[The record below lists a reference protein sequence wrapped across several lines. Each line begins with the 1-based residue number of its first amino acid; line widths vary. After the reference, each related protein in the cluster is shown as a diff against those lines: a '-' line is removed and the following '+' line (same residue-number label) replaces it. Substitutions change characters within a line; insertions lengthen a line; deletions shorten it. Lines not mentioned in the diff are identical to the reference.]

1 MKVID
6 AVARILKIEGAEF
19 LSAYPTTP
27 LIEAAAKA
35 DIRPVLCRQERVGV
49 GIADG
54 YARVRNG
61 KTLAVFGMQYGPGAE
76 NAFPGVATAY
86 SDSTPM
92 LLLPLGHQRDR
103 AQVFPLFSSARTYAS
118 VTKSVETITTGSQ
131 VADVM
136 RRALSLMRMG
146 RPGPAMVEIP
156 ADVVNEEVPE
166 ALIDAYQPV
175 KVTSAGANAHDVEAA
190 ARVLREAR
198 RPVIHAGQGVLYA
211 EAADDLLELA
221 DLLQA
226 PVMTTM
232 EAKSA
237 FPEDHPLALGTG
249 GPAVTGPTLQYLREA
264 DVVFGIG
271 CSFTRHGMA
280 ASIPAGKTIIHATN
294 DERDLNKSYA
304 ADHPLLG
311 DARLVLRQFIEAV
324 KDQGGRPGGRERVG
338 AELER
343 VRAAWLAEWT
353 PVLGSAEVPM
363 SPYRVIAEFMR
374 AVDPRDAIVTHDSG
388 SPRDQL
394 LPFYRAVPPR
404 SYLGWGKSHALG
416 TGLGLI
422 IGAKLAAPD
431 KFCVNFMG
439 DAAFGMTGLDFET
452 AVRCG
457 IPILTVVLNNSS
469 MAIEIPHLVLSHDK
483 YRTRDIGGR
492 YADMARAMGGWSER
506 VERPEDIAGAFARAR
521 KATEGGQAALLEFIT
536 SQETRFSNRGVLR

>member
-6 AVARILKIEGAEF
+6 AIARVLKLEGSEF

-27 LIEAAAKA
+27 LIEAAARA
-35 DIRPVLCRQERVGV
+35 EIRPVLCRQERVGV

-54 YARVRNG
+54 YARVKNG
-61 KTLAVFGMQYGPGAE
+61 RTLAAFCMQYGPGAE

-92 LLLPLGHQRDR
+92 LLLPLGHPRDR

-118 VTKSVETITTGSQ
+118 VTKSVETITAGSQ

-136 RRALSLMRMG
+136 RRAISTMRMG
-146 RPGPAMVEIP
+146 RPGPVMVEIP
-156 ADVVNEEVPE
+156 ADVVNEDVPE
-166 ALIDAYQPV
+166 ALIGAYRPA
-175 KVTSAGANAHDVEAA
+175 KVTTAGANARDVDLA
-190 ARVLREAR
+190 ARTLRAAR

-211 EAADDLLELA
+211 EASADLLELA
-221 DLLQA
+221 ELLQA

-249 GPAVTGPTLQYLREA
+249 GPAVPGPILHHLREA

-324 KDQGGRPGGRERVG
+324 RSQGGRPAGREGVG

-343 VRAAWLAEWT
+343 VRAAWLGEWA
-353 PVLGSAEVPM
+353 PVLGSDEAPM

-374 AVDPRDAIVTHDSG
+374 TVDPREAIVTHDSG

-394 LPFYRAVPPR
+394 LPFYRAVSPR

-457 IPILTVVLNNSS
+457 IPILTVVLNNSA
-469 MAIEIPHLVLSHDK
+469 MAIEIPHLVVSHDK
-483 YRTRDIGGR
+483 YGTRDIGGR
-492 YADMARAMGGWSER
+492 YADLGRALGGWSER

-521 KATEGGQAALLEFIT
+521 KVTEGGQAALLEFIT
-536 SQETRFSNRGVLR
+536 SQETRFSHRGVLR

>member
-1 MKVID
+1 VKVID
-6 AVARILKIEGAEF
+6 AIARVLKLEGAEF

-27 LIEAAAKA
+27 LIEAAARA
-35 DIRPVLCRQERVGV
+35 EIRPVLCRQERVGV

-54 YARVRNG
+54 YARVKNG
-61 KTLAVFGMQYGPGAE
+61 RTLAAFCMQYGPGAE

-92 LLLPLGHQRDR
+92 LLLPLGHPRDR

-118 VTKSVETITTGSQ
+118 VTKSVETITAGSQ

-136 RRALSLMRMG
+136 RRAISTMRMG
-146 RPGPAMVEIP
+146 RPGPVMVEIP
-156 ADVVNEEVPE
+156 ADVVNEDVPE
-166 ALIDAYQPV
+166 ALIGAYRPA
-175 KVTSAGANAHDVEAA
+175 KVTTAGANARDVDLA
-190 ARVLREAR
+190 ARTLRAAR

-211 EAADDLLELA
+211 EASADLLELA
-221 DLLQA
+221 ELLQA

-249 GPAVTGPTLQYLREA
+249 GPAVPGPILHHLREA

-324 KDQGGRPGGRERVG
+324 RSQGGRPAGREGVG

-343 VRAAWLAEWT
+343 VRAAWLGEWA
-353 PVLGSAEVPM
+353 PVLGSDEAPM

-374 AVDPRDAIVTHDSG
+374 TVDPREAIVTHDSG

-394 LPFYRAVPPR
+394 LPFYRAVSPR

-431 KFCVNFMG
+431 RFCVNFMG

-457 IPILTVVLNNSS
+457 IPILTVVLNNSA
-469 MAIEIPHLVLSHDK
+469 MAIEIPHLVVSHDK
-483 YRTRDIGGR
+483 YGTRDIGGR
-492 YADMARAMGGWSER
+492 YADLGRALGGWSER

-521 KATEGGQAALLEFIT
+521 KVTEGGQAALLEFIT
-536 SQETRFSNRGVLR
+536 SQETRFSHRGVLR